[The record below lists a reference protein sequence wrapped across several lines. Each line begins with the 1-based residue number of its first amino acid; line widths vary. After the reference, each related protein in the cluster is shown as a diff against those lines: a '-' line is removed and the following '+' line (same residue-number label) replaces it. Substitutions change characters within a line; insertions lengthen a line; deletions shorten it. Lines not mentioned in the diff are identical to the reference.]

1 MSCSMPQVM
10 TGLSLLLFC
19 AIVLLAT
26 PVRVESAA
34 FCGQVVEP
42 LGYGCEE
49 FTVQTDDG
57 FVLALHRLSG
67 MQGPPSTTGVD
78 NDTRSNKNRDVT
90 KKTNPHQIPDTDT
103 SNATVAPSS
112 QGNPTLDRNNSG
124 LEFSELLAPPSDG
137 PVVTPSRH
145 RIDSGTRPP
154 SSHLANG
161 SDERATQPTH
171 SRNNSAASSP
181 LISSVGSINSTSENE
196 FPAPP
201 PLSNS
206 IQNATT
212 YSSPSGTIT
221 PGSGS
226 NHTANPEAGKRVPVL
241 LLHQEFLNGDSWFQY
256 VDRAHSSHL
265 LPFMLL
271 DDGFDVWIGHQRA
284 TFWGHGHVDLKFTDR
299 EYWDWTWDQ
308 HVDYDLPAQLRLI
321 SAETN
326 QPVHIIGA
334 SQAATVGAAAST
346 NHETAQMV
354 RSLTLIGPTA
364 YRGNTNSMVLDAWAY
379 YFGAMIDSNYY
390 ATGFQNGAFNY
401 TSEFPGAGNIS
412 GAGLTGLAIGLIS
425 GPNCCLGSTVV
436 QVKGGWD
443 GTTSFKNL
451 LHWQQGIRTNRFAR
465 FDFGSPALNNATYGQ
480 PTSPDYNPEQIPRR
494 MPVFIIA
501 GGRDWTSPPSGTITF
516 MRMLEMPARL
526 LNLTNYAHYDLTFS
540 VNRENDVYAPI
551 LRFLQELDAS
561 L

>member
-1 MSCSMPQVM
+1 MSNCTNHYVIVANHLNLLIIPSSLF
-10 TGLSLLLFC
+10 LSLVIYPNLLDYIALNETHWC
-19 AIVLLAT
+19 DIK
-26 PVRVESAA
+26 
-34 FCGQVVEP
+34 Q
-42 LGYGCEE
+42 
-49 FTVQTDDG
+49 VQTDDG

-226 NHTANPEAGKRVPVL
+226 NHTANPEV
-241 LLHQEFLNGDSWFQY
+241 
-256 VDRAHSSHL
+256 
-265 LPFMLL
+265 
-271 DDGFDVWIGHQRA
+271 
-284 TFWGHGHVDLKFTDR
+284 
-299 EYWDWTWDQ
+299 
-308 HVDYDLPAQLRLI
+308 
-321 SAETN
+321 
-326 QPVHIIGA
+326 
-334 SQAATVGAAAST
+334 
-346 NHETAQMV
+346 
-354 RSLTLIGPTA
+354 
-364 YRGNTNSMVLDAWAY
+364 
-379 YFGAMIDSNYY
+379 
-390 ATGFQNGAFNY
+390 
-401 TSEFPGAGNIS
+401 
-412 GAGLTGLAIGLIS
+412 
-425 GPNCCLGSTVV
+425 
-436 QVKGGWD
+436 
-443 GTTSFKNL
+443 
-451 LHWQQGIRTNRFAR
+451 
-465 FDFGSPALNNATYGQ
+465 
-480 PTSPDYNPEQIPRR
+480 
-494 MPVFIIA
+494 
-501 GGRDWTSPPSGTITF
+501 TIK
-516 MRMLEMPARL
+516 
-526 LNLTNYAHYDLTFS
+526 
-540 VNRENDVYAPI
+540 
-551 LRFLQELDAS
+551 
-561 L
+561 